1 MTAFLLC
8 TFVNADSPRFAVISD
23 IHFGSKAEKGPTVK
37 VPQALKNILGKER
50 LDALFIVGD
59 LTNNGKEEEYDQL
72 KSVFDDKTIV
82 PEGIAVYSLSFSIY
96 FR

>member
-8 TFVNADSPRFAVISD
+8 TSVNADSPRFAVISD
-23 IHFGSKAEKGPTVK
+23 IHFGNKAEKGPTVK

-59 LTNNGKEEEYDQL
+59 LTKRKGGR
-72 KSVFDDKTIV
+72 IR
-82 PEGIAVYSLSFSIY
+82 SIKIC
-96 FR
+96 F